1 MSNNKE
7 ARPPSALKNF
17 IAGGA
22 GGIALVITGQPLDT
36 IKVKILFEISF
47 IHTFNFFGK
56 YSPVSSI

>member
-1 MSNNKE
+1 MSDNKE

-36 IKVKILFEISF
+36 IKVKFFTFLTFLISVN
-47 IHTFNFFGK
+47 I
-56 YSPVSSI
+56 